1 MSVKSF
7 NRVLED
13 FHLYLQDA
21 QHCTTTVSLC
31 EDTVPGSTSGA
42 SEDTVPGSTSGS
54 EDTVPGSTRGASED
68 TVPGST
74 SGASDINTQ
83 FSRRRQSEVSK
94 TLLTDWDKRGKA
106 DCRSEAVSN

>member
-42 SEDTVPGSTSGS
+42 SEDTVPGSTSG
-54 EDTVPGSTRGASED
+54 
-68 TVPGST
+68 
-74 SGASDINTQ
+74 ASDINTQ

>member
-1 MSVKSF
+1 MLLEHRRRLQHGTPTYCLCRTLVLPTMSVKSF

-31 EDTVPGSTSGA
+31 
-42 SEDTVPGSTSGS
+42 
-54 EDTVPGSTRGASED
+54 ED